1 MTYKTLTHECDG
13 EMSSDGGSGSERVSC
28 DGKRYSDGTFEGG
41 CGEPCSWIM
50 EKSGHGKPPWGL
62 KPAINHE
69 ALEAA
74 ILNAID
80 ETTSDAVDGINMY
93 TRAFFGLHPSITP
106 GLEQYERTMG
116 AIMNAAIAVIRD
128 NKIGDPFPDHHQTHP
143 KRLIQRTR
151 IKEFRDRKPMSIRAQ
166 GGTNNAND

>member
-1 MTYKTLTHECDG
+1 MTH
-13 EMSSDGGSGSERVSC
+13 
-28 DGKRYSDGTFEGG
+28 
-41 CGEPCSWIM
+41 
-50 EKSGHGKPPWGL
+50 
-62 KPAINHE
+62 AIDHE

-116 AIMNAAIAVIRD
+116 AIMNAAIAIIRD

-143 KRLIQRTR
+143 KRDSQRAR
-151 IKEFRDRKPMSIRAQ
+151 IKMNKDRRPMLIRIPKGASHARD
-166 GGTNNAND
+166 